1 MFSSSGSGTSCD
13 PAPAQSEPRTGGAG
27 GKILR
32 PREQAVIEYDPS
44 ENRMVLKL
52 VYFGP
57 ALSGKTTNLLALHD
71 LLDPRGRGDLMVL
84 DTQDDRTIFFDLLP
98 FYFVTPTG
106 MRIKVK
112 VYTVPGHVRHNATRK
127 AVLTR
132 ADGIAFIADSQRA
145 EAANNRESFANLEEN
160 LAYVGIDIDHL
171 PLVIQFNKRD
181 LEMIVTDED
190 IERTWNPTG
199 IPIFMASA
207 LKGWGVTETFR
218 ALLELTYD
226 HTNVEYRL
234 HEKYGVTKEQFLD
247 NVVPPLS
254 PVIGERD
261 ESG

>member
-1 MFSSSGSGTSCD
+1 M
-13 PAPAQSEPRTGGAG
+13 
-27 GKILR
+27 
-32 PREQAVIEYDPS
+32 IEYDPA

-71 LLDPRGRGDLMVL
+71 LVDRKGRGDLMVL

-132 ADGIAFIADSQRA
+132 ADGIAFIADSRHE
-145 EAANNRESFANLEEN
+145 EATNNRESFGNLEEN
-160 LAYVGIDIDHL
+160 LSFVGIDIDQV

-181 LEMIVTDED
+181 LKAIVTDEE
-190 IERTWNPTG
+190 ISSTWEKTG
-199 IPIFMASA
+199 IPIFKASA
-207 LKGWGVTETFR
+207 LKGWGVMETFR
-218 ALLELTYD
+218 ALLERTYD
-226 HTNVEYRL
+226 YTDAEYGL
-234 HEKYGVTKEQFLD
+234 HENYEVTKKQFIENILQLD
-247 NVVPPLS
+247 SAVV
-254 PVIGERD
+254 G
-261 ESG
+261 